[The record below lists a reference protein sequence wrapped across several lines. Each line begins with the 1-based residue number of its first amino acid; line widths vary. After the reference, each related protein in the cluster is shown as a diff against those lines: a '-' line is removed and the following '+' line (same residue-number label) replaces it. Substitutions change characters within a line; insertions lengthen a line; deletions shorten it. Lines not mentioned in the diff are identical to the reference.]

1 MIDEKQIPPADGYFL
16 EIPEAGLPSD
26 PKALGMLYYQATQAE
41 NVIRR
46 IKEHVRLTLEDGNA
60 VEGYDLRPGNKRSK
74 ITDTKMAFEI
84 LSDEVEGLSA
94 DEFLKLCSVSIK
106 DLSTL
111 FHIRREPGHTVQES
125 AKDLQALMAPIT
137 ETKRGSG
144 VVVAK
149 KP

>member
-26 PKALGMLYYQATQAE
+26 PKALGLLYYQATQAE
-41 NVIRR
+41 GVIKR
-46 IKEHVRLTLEDGNA
+46 IKEHVRLTLEDGTA

-144 VVVAK
+144 VVVAT